1 MPQLKK
7 NLNLIP
13 IIFPLRGLTNLN
25 MSNSSVLSYFR
36 SFHPYQ
42 TRKDNIELRFW

>member
-1 MPQLKK
+1 MMIHASTEE

-25 MSNSSVLSYFR
+25 MSNSSIL
-36 SFHPYQ
+36 
-42 TRKDNIELRFW
+42 N